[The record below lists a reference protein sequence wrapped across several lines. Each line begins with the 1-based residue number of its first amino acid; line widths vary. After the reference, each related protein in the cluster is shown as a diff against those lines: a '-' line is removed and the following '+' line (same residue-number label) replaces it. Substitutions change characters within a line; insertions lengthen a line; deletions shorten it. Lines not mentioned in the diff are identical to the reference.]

1 MRRYV
6 LSVLALCTGG
16 AAVHDRVVSE
26 VLAQL
31 DLLQYRG
38 ALERAEIVGSDL
50 PLLWEADLRD
60 AGMPLGPR
68 LRMVHALAQLHG
80 GASAGGAIREP
91 AAAAA
96 PPPLPAE
103 PQPSAG
109 VAELVN
115 VLAEKVRGA
124 QLWVEGKTAQA
135 ALVLQRAYGL
145 LHDPELPLLRLAP
158 RARELLREAPSQLAF
173 LEQLLAQRAGVASR
187 LKLRHDLEYLRWAEE
202 GGRRDATRP
211 LLGARAARRA
221 QRLLSGAAARLEGHL
236 AAGEAQG
243 KLMQLDVPVLQALGP
258 EQQLSFGHWD
268 DWPKVVGADLHLAEE
283 AGARLQP
290 GAGGAPAV
298 FPTLGGA
305 RGVAGW
311 REVEDA
317 FYAGR
322 LTDRAAVGFEG
333 ETAAAA
339 GTAVA
344 GPAAAAA
351 AAAAAVA
358 APPPSCASQSGFAV
372 VENALSETAL
382 RHLRTFLLDSSVW
395 HEPKRG
401 GAYLA
406 AMATEG
412 FASPLLVQI
421 AEELRAAMPRILGE
435 HPLLQAWAFKYDN
448 TESDGSD
455 AGGTAAPGTL
465 VHADLAAVNVN
476 LWITPDEAQAD
487 QSAGEDGG
495 GLIVYRQ
502 QPPAN
507 WDFHAYNAIHDEAKM
522 AELQRWARQNGSADV
537 PYKANRMVL
546 FDSDLLHETAPLR
559 FKKGYKNRRINVT
572 LLFGKACGVQRDDAS
587 EQEKPAET

>member
-1 MRRYV
+1 MRS
-6 LSVLALCTGG
+6 LLFVLALCTGG
-16 AAVHDRVVSE
+16 ATVHDRVVSE
-26 VLAQL
+26 VLTQL

-50 PLLWEADLRD
+50 PLLQEGDLRD

-80 GASAGGAIREP
+80 GAAAGGAVREP
-91 AAAAA
+91 TAAAA
-96 PPPLPAE
+96 PAPSPAE
-103 PQPSAG
+103 PSAG
-109 VAELVN
+109 VADLVN
-115 VLAEKVRGA
+115 ALAEKVRGA

-145 LHDPELPLLRLAP
+145 LHDPDLPLLRLAP

-173 LEQLLAQRAGVASR
+173 LDQLLAQRAGVASR

-202 GGRRDATRP
+202 GGQRGATRP

-236 AAGEAQG
+236 TAFEAQG
-243 KLMQLDVPVLQALGP
+243 KVMQLDVPVLQALGP

-268 DWPKVVGADLHLAEE
+268 DWPKVMGANLHLAEE
-283 AGARLQP
+283 AGARLAP

-298 FPTLGGA
+298 FPALGGA
-305 RGVAGW
+305 RGAAGW

-322 LTDRAAVGFEG
+322 LTDRATVGFES
-333 ETAAAA
+333 EAAAAA
-339 GTAVA
+339 GAAVA
-344 GPAAAAA
+344 GGAAATAA
-351 AAAAAVA
+351 P
-358 APPPSCASQSGFAV
+358 PPPSCASQSGFAV

-382 RHLRTFLLDSSVW
+382 RRLRTFLLDSSVW

-435 HPLLQAWAFKYDN
+435 HPLVQAWAFKYDN
-448 TESDGSD
+448 TESDVDGV
-455 AGGTAAPGTL
+455 GGAAALGTL

-587 EQEKPAET
+587 EQEKPA